1 MPNLYYFKITSRHMA
16 LHFLCIVF
24 FLFVTSVFGEGITFT
39 FANGQ
44 VTGSLPKYYEFDVMV
59 AADGE
64 GTRIGD
70 TMVYINYNSAGFGE
84 RIADNGKITVSKGI
98 LVQGG
103 SDPFWYYTITNIA
116 DNKNYRVAI
125 TNTYNYPG
133 YPEFGNALPTT
144 PTQLIHVKI
153 EINSQSESSG
163 LSFQD
168 SLMND
173 QQYESDNSTKYDPV
187 TASDM
192 DDSSLLGQT
201 ASVAEVRLI
210 PTEFGLSQ
218 NYPNPFNPE
227 TSFEYQLP
235 EATDVSLRVY
245 SLLGKVVK
253 EWVHKNQSEGYYAVK
268 WNGTDVSGRRV
279 PSGIYLLHMQA
290 GSFSEVRK
298 MTIMR

>member
-84 RIADNGKITVSKGI
+84 RIADNGKITVSKGT

-218 NYPNPFNPE
+218 NYPNPFNPV
-227 TSFEYQLP
+227 TTISYQLP
-235 EATDVSLRVY
+235 KDSQVSLCIYDVLGKEVRRLIQERMKAGYHEATWD
-245 SLLGKVVK
+245 GFD
-253 EWVHKNQSEGYYAVK
+253 EG
-268 WNGTDVSGRRV
+268 GRMAS
-279 PSGIYLLHMQA
+279 SGIYFVYMQV
-290 GSFSEVRK
+290 GSFRQVRK
-298 MTIMR
+298 MTLLR